1 VKRVHRQ
8 CANDYRHYFVQT
20 DHTFIELDPDI
31 WDRTLQLECAR
42 CGYVLWID
50 SVIRIFDKIPEVWKG
65 T

>member
-1 VKRVHRQ
+1 MKRVHRK
-8 CANDYRHYFVQT
+8 CSNSYRHYFVQT

-42 CGYVLWID
+42 CGYILWID